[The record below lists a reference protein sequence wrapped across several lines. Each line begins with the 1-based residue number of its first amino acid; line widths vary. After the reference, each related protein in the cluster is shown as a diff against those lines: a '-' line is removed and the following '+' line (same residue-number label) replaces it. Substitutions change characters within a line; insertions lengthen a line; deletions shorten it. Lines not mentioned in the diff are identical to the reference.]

1 MLVRWPSPSHSPNL
15 DPSARLALR
24 PTRARR
30 LEYARL
36 GGNVAVDDRARAR
49 PIREMWP
56 SFNMLR
62 TPRERFSAHVDTWRK
77 LVQTEAFEEATVTAL
92 LELNRSLP
100 LQCDFPQM
108 AVDAHQQ
115 MVGARKFVEILCS
128 LHEPSENKST
138 APRGLNYQAGV

>member
-1 MLVRWPSPSHSPNL
+1 
-15 DPSARLALR
+15 
-24 PTRARR
+24 
-30 LEYARL
+30 
-36 GGNVAVDDRARAR
+36 
-49 PIREMWP
+49 
-56 SFNMLR
+56 MLR
-62 TPRERFSAHVDTWRK
+62 TPRERFAAHVDTWRK

-138 APRGLNYQAGV
+138 APQGLNYQAGV